1 MNPDHPSDHDHDLRE
16 SFAHQRRSDHELA
29 PAWNPD
35 LLHVPARKEGRRFR
49 LWLPITA
56 TAAAACVLVSLVWL
70 KEEPKTAASTDLAEV
85 LPEFFAP
92 QGEPLFA
99 SLDTAPSAMPS
110 DSLLPSYLNIQL
122 P

>member
-1 MNPDHPSDHDHDLRE
+1 MNPEHHPDHDLRE
-16 SFAHQRRSDHELA
+16 SFAHQRRSDREQA

-35 LLHVPARKEGRRFR
+35 VLRVPAKRQTKRMA

-56 TAAAACVLVSLVWL
+56 TAAACVLVSLVWL
-70 KEEPKTAASTDLAEV
+70 REDAKPSPSPNLAEA
-85 LPEFFAP
+85 LPELFAP

-99 SLDTAPSAMPS
+99 SLDTSASAMPS